1 MDATKASARAEAA
14 DAAKAEEPAPAAS
27 ERARAHAY
35 LDLWERQVVHVALH
49 GPDASSTPG
58 PTPGR
63 PPA

>member
-1 MDATKASARAEAA
+1 MDATKASAKSDAA
-14 DAAKAEEPAPAAS
+14 DAAEAEGPAPAPS

-49 GPDASSTPG
+49 GPAPG
-58 PTPGR
+58 SNPIPGR